1 MSKTE
6 NEKNQAMMKEM
17 ARPPARPQNELLGE
31 INNLHLRLGQK
42 DMALAKT
49 EALINRLV
57 DAIQGKDD
65 EINNLKIDID
75 RLKKEAKSKKK
86 KNDGAA
92 TK

>member
-6 NEKNQAMMKEM
+6 NEKDQAMAREM
-17 ARPPARPQNELLGE
+17 ARPPARPQNELLRE
-31 INNLHLRLGQK
+31 IDNLHLRLGQK

-65 EINNLKIDID
+65 EINNLKIDIE
-75 RLKKEAKSKKK
+75 RLNKEAKAKK